1 MLRDTSEAYPLW
13 TPEHVANPYPLY
25 ERLLSEAPV
34 LQQWN
39 EWIISDYD
47 GALAVLLD
55 RRSSSRRGQLQY
67 LPEEERERY
76 RDLIT
81 INEHMMLFL
90 DPPDHTRLRGLVAQA
105 FSARM
110 IEGMRPRIQG
120 LVDVLLDDVRPG
132 QTWDVMTTL
141 AQPLPSMVITEML
154 GVPLDDWQRI
164 RFWSEEYAAWLGSVV
179 DSPLLRERANTAMAD
194 FRNYINEQ
202 VDLRRTEPR
211 DDLLT
216 ALVAAEEDG
225 DHLSL
230 QEVLSTCLLL
240 LFAGN
245 ETTTNL
251 IGNGLLALMRNTD
264 AMQQLRDDPALIRP
278 AVEEF
283 LRYESPVQF
292 TGRFLTETI
301 EVAGRTIEGGT
312 YVTVLLG
319 AANRDPHQ
327 FADPHQLDITRRPNR
342 HLSFAHGPH
351 FCIGAPLAR
360 AEAQI
365 AINAVIQRFPGLTLH
380 SPEVEWIPN
389 PVFRSLEAL
398 PVIA

>member
-1 MLRDTSEAYPLW
+1 
-13 TPEHVANPYPLY
+13 
-25 ERLLSEAPV
+25 
-34 LQQWN
+34 
-39 EWIISDYD
+39 
-47 GALAVLLD
+47 
-55 RRSSSRRGQLQY
+55 
-67 LPEEERERY
+67 
-76 RDLIT
+76 
-81 INEHMMLFL
+81 
-90 DPPDHTRLRGLVAQA
+90 
-105 FSARM
+105 
-110 IEGMRPRIQG
+110 
-120 LVDVLLDDVRPG
+120 
-132 QTWDVMTTL
+132 
-141 AQPLPSMVITEML
+141 
-154 GVPLDDWQRI
+154 
-164 RFWSEEYAAWLGSVV
+164 
-179 DSPLLRERANTAMAD
+179 
-194 FRNYINEQ
+194 
-202 VDLRRTEPR
+202 
-211 DDLLT
+211 
-216 ALVAAEEDG
+216 
-225 DHLSL
+225 
-230 QEVLSTCLLL
+230 
-240 LFAGN
+240 
-245 ETTTNL
+245 
-251 IGNGLLALMRNTD
+251 
-264 AMQQLRDDPALIRP
+264 MQQLRDDPALIRP